1 MSKRMIDSEL
11 IESIGSLGNSIR
23 SDETGNTIVGQPGKK
38 VSIMGKAEL
47 VDGFEPIFTASI
59 PVTGV
64 PTYTIDV
71 YARKYDP
78 QYNCYTFFG
87 LLGYNSG
94 VNPNVKYMV
103 LGTYVTDGPDGS
115 GNEIV
120 YLSASGY
127 NMNTPKPQY
136 TDTVD
141 NELRQF
147 TYNKYNGGFSTTKY
161 LTFEN
166 GQGKLYRH
174 HLFIN
179 SDTYW
184 DVISI
189 SNEPV
194 TYDYQLRD
202 ITNAEAG
209 DSFALDSKT
218 AATYDGSNWS
228 INGASISSMVDTVR
242 PLDNNTPTIV

>member
-23 SDETGNTIVGQPGKK
+23 SDETGNTIVGQLGKK
-38 VSIMGKAEL
+38 VSIMGRAEL

-59 PVTGV
+59 PATGV

-78 QYNCYTFFG
+78 KYNCYTFFG
-87 LLGYNSG
+87 LLTYNSG
-94 VNPNVKYMV
+94 VNSNVKYMV
-103 LGTYVTDGPDGS
+103 LGTYTMDGPDGS

-120 YLSASGY
+120 YLSASGH
-127 NMNTPKPQY
+127 NINTQNPKY
-136 TDTVD
+136 VDFVD

-147 TYNKYNGGFSTTKY
+147 TYNKYNVGFSTMKY
-161 LTFEN
+161 LTSKT

-179 SDTYW
+179 GDTYW
-184 DVISI
+184 DVISA
-189 SNEPV
+189 SNEQIF
-194 TYDYQLRD
+194 YDYQLRD
-202 ITNAEAG
+202 VTNAQAG

-228 INGASISSMVDTVR
+228 INGNSISSIVDTVR
-242 PLDNNTPTIV
+242 SLSQ

>member
-38 VSIMGKAEL
+38 VSIMGRAEL
-47 VDGFEPIFTASI
+47 DDGFEPVFTASI
-59 PVTGV
+59 PATGD

-78 QYNCYTFFG
+78 KYNCYTFFG
-87 LLGYNSG
+87 LLTYNSG
-94 VNPNVKYMV
+94 INNVKYMV
-103 LGTYVTDGPDGS
+103 LGTYVTNGPDGS

-120 YLSASGY
+120 YLSASGH

-147 TYNKYNGGFSTTKY
+147 TYNKYGAVFYTTTKY
-161 LTFEN
+161 LTSET

-179 SDTYW
+179 GDTYW
-184 DVISI
+184 DVISA
-189 SNEPV
+189 SNEQV
-194 TYDYQLRD
+194 IYAYQLHN
-202 ITNAEAG
+202 ITNAETG
-209 DSFALDSKT
+209 DSFAVDGKT
-218 AATYDGSNWS
+218 AVTFDGGDNWS
-228 INGASISSMVDTVR
+228 INGTSISSITDTVR
-242 PLDNNTPTIV
+242 PL

>member
-23 SDETGNTIVGQPGKK
+23 SDETGNTIVGQLGKK
-38 VSIMGKAEL
+38 VSIMGRAEL

-59 PVTGV
+59 PAKGT
-64 PTYTIDV
+64 PQCTIDV

-78 QYNCYTFFG
+78 KYNCYTFFG
-87 LLGYNSG
+87 LLTYNSG
-94 VNPNVKYMV
+94 INPNTKFMV
-103 LGTYVTDGPDGS
+103 LGTYVMDGPDGS

-120 YLSASGY
+120 FLSASGH
-127 NMNTPKPQY
+127 NINTQKPQY
-136 TDTVD
+136 LGFVD

-147 TYNKYNGGFSTTKY
+147 SYNKYGNGYMTAKY
-161 LTFEN
+161 LTSEN

-184 DVISI
+184 DVISTSNNPI
-189 SNEPV
+189 SYN
-194 TYDYQLRD
+194 YQLYE
-202 ITNAEAG
+202 ITNAQAG

-218 AATYDGSNWS
+218 VATYDGSNWS
-228 INGASISSMVDTVR
+228 INGTSISSIVDTVR
-242 PLDNNTPTIV
+242 PLSM

>member
-11 IESIGSLGNSIR
+11 IESIESLGNSIR

-59 PVTGV
+59 PVTGT

-78 QYNCYTFFG
+78 KYNCYTFFG
-87 LLGYNSG
+87 LLTYNSG
-94 VNPNVKYMV
+94 VNSNVKYMV
-103 LGTYVTDGPDGS
+103 LGTYAMNGPDGS

-120 YLSASGY
+120 YLSASGH
-127 NMNTPKPQY
+127 NMNIQNPQY
-136 TDTVD
+136 IDFLD

-147 TYNKYNGGFSTTKY
+147 TYNKYNGGFRTTKY
-161 LTFEN
+161 LTPET
-166 GQGKLYRH
+166 GQVKLYRH

-179 SDTYW
+179 GDTYW
-184 DVISI
+184 DVISA
-189 SNEPV
+189 SNNPIA
-194 TYDYQLRD
+194 YDYELQG
-202 ITNAEAG
+202 ITNAQAG

-228 INGASISSMVDTVR
+228 INGTSISNIVDNVQQ
-242 PLDNNTPTIV
+242 LSII

>member
-11 IESIGSLGNSIR
+11 IESLGSLGNSIR
-23 SDETGNTIVGQPGKK
+23 SDETGNTMVGQPGKK
-38 VSIMGKAEL
+38 VSIMGRAEL

-59 PVTGV
+59 PATGV

-87 LLGYNSG
+87 LLTYNSG
-94 VNPNVKYMV
+94 ANSNTKFMV
-103 LGTYVTDGPDGS
+103 LGTYVTNGPDGS

-120 YLSASGY
+120 YLSASGH
-127 NMNTPKPQY
+127 NTNTQKPQY
-136 TDTVD
+136 VGFVD

-147 TYNKYNGGFSTTKY
+147 TYNKYDVGFSTMKY
-161 LTFEN
+161 LTSET

-174 HLFIN
+174 HLLIN
-179 SDTYW
+179 GDTYW
-184 DVISI
+184 DVLST
-189 SNEPV
+189 SNNPII
-194 TYDYQLRD
+194 YDYELSG
-202 ITNAEAG
+202 ITNAETG

-218 AATYDGSNWS
+218 VATYDGSTWS
-228 INGASISSMVDTVR
+228 INGTSISTIVDTVR
-242 PLDNNTPTIV
+242 PLSSI

>member
-23 SDETGNTIVGQPGKK
+23 SDETGNTMVGQLDKK
-38 VSIMGKAEL
+38 VSIMGRAEL

-59 PVTGV
+59 PAKGT
-64 PTYTIDV
+64 PQCTIDV

-78 QYNCYTFFG
+78 KYNCYTFFG
-87 LLGYNSG
+87 LLNYNNGINTST
-94 VNPNVKYMV
+94 KFMV
-103 LGTYVTDGPDGS
+103 LGTYVTNGPDGS

-120 YLSASGY
+120 YLSASGH
-127 NMNTPKPQY
+127 NMNTEKPQY
-136 TDTVD
+136 LGFVD
-141 NELRQF
+141 NELRLF
-147 TYNKYNGGFSTTKY
+147 RYNKYETSLLTMKY
-161 LTFEN
+161 LTSET
-166 GQGKLYRH
+166 GQVKLYRH

-179 SDTYW
+179 GDTYW
-184 DVISI
+184 DVLSASNNPIS
-189 SNEPV
+189 
-194 TYDYQLRD
+194 YDYQLRD

-228 INGASISSMVDTVR
+228 INGTSISSIVDNVR
-242 PLDNNTPTIV
+242 PVTPL

>member
-23 SDETGNTIVGQPGKK
+23 SDETGNTMVGQPGKK
-38 VSIMGKAEL
+38 VSIIGKAEL

-78 QYNCYTFFG
+78 KYNCYTFFG
-87 LLGYNSG
+87 LLSYNSG
-94 VNPNVKYMV
+94 ANPNTKFMV
-103 LGTYVTDGPDGS
+103 LGTYVTNGPDGS

-120 YLSASGY
+120 YLSASGH
-127 NMNTPKPQY
+127 NMNTEKPQY
-136 TDTVD
+136 IGFVD

-147 TYNKYNGGFSTTKY
+147 TYNKYNIGFWTTKY
-161 LTFEN
+161 LTSET

-184 DVISI
+184 DVISSSQDQVI
-189 SNEPV
+189 
-194 TYDYQLRD
+194 YDYQLRS
-202 ITNAEAG
+202 IINAEAG

-228 INGASISSMVDTVR
+228 INGTSISSIVDTVR
-242 PLDNNTPTIV
+242 PL

>member
-23 SDETGNTIVGQPGKK
+23 SDETGNTIVGQLGKK
-38 VSIMGKAEL
+38 VSIMGRAEL
-47 VDGFEPIFTASI
+47 VDGFEPIFTASR
-59 PVTGV
+59 PAKGT

-87 LLGYNSG
+87 LLTYNSG
-94 VNPNVKYMV
+94 VNPNTKFMV
-103 LGTYVTDGPDGS
+103 LGNYVTNGPDGS

-127 NMNTPKPQY
+127 NTNTPNPQY
-136 TDTVD
+136 VGFLD
-141 NELRQF
+141 NELRQL

-161 LTFEN
+161 LTSET
-166 GQGKLYRH
+166 GTGKLYRH

-179 SDTYW
+179 NDTYW
-184 DVISI
+184 DVISTSSGSI
-189 SNEPV
+189 I
-194 TYDYQLRD
+194 YDYQLYE
-202 ITNAEAG
+202 ITNAQAG

-218 AATYDGSNWS
+218 VATYDGSNWS
-228 INGASISSMVDTVR
+228 INGTSISSIVDTVR
-242 PLDNNTPTIV
+242 PLSQ

>member
-11 IESIGSLGNSIR
+11 IESLGSLGNSIR
-23 SDETGNTIVGQPGKK
+23 SDETGNTMVGHPGKK
-38 VSIMGKAEL
+38 VSIMGRAEL

-59 PVTGV
+59 PATGV

-87 LLGYNSG
+87 LLTYNSG
-94 VNPNVKYMV
+94 VNPNTKLMV
-103 LGTYVTDGPDGS
+103 LGTYVTNGPDGS

-127 NMNTPKPQY
+127 NTNTPNPQY
-136 TDTVD
+136 VGFLD
-141 NELRQF
+141 NELRQL

-161 LTFEN
+161 LTSET

-179 SDTYW
+179 NDTYW
-184 DVISI
+184 DVISS
-189 SNEPV
+189 SNNQIF
-194 TYDYQLRD
+194 YDYELRD
-202 ITNAEAG
+202 ITNAQAG

-228 INGASISSMVDTVR
+228 INGTSISSIVDTVR
-242 PLDNNTPTIV
+242 PL

>member
-11 IESIGSLGNSIR
+11 IESLGSLGNSIR
-23 SDETGNTIVGQPGKK
+23 SDETGNTMVGKPGKK
-38 VSIMGKAEL
+38 VSIMGRAEL

-59 PVTGV
+59 PAKGT
-64 PTYTIDV
+64 PPYTIDV

-87 LLGYNSG
+87 LLTYNSG
-94 VNPNVKYMV
+94 VNPNTKFMV
-103 LGTYVTDGPDGS
+103 LGNYVTNGPDGS

-127 NMNTPKPQY
+127 NTNTPNPQY
-136 TDTVD
+136 VGFLD
-141 NELRQF
+141 NELRQL

-161 LTFEN
+161 LTSET

-179 SDTYW
+179 NDTYW
-184 DVISI
+184 DVIST
-189 SNEPV
+189 SNNPII
-194 TYDYQLRD
+194 YDYELRG
-202 ITNAEAG
+202 ITNAQAG

-218 AATYDGSNWS
+218 AATYDGSTWS
-228 INGASISSMVDTVR
+228 INGTSISSIVDTVR
-242 PLDNNTPTIV
+242 PVTPL

>member
-1 MSKRMIDSEL
+1 MKRMIDDKL

-38 VSIMGKAEL
+38 VSIMGRAEL

-59 PVTGV
+59 PATG
-64 PTYTIDV
+64 PPQQTIDV

-78 QYNCYTFFG
+78 DYNCYTFFG
-87 LLGYNSG
+87 LLTYNNG
-94 VNPNVKYMV
+94 VNSNIKYMV
-103 LGTYVTDGPDGS
+103 LGTYVMDGSDGS
-115 GNEIV
+115 GNEMV
-120 YLSASGY
+120 YLSASGH
-127 NMNTPKPQY
+127 NINTQKPQY
-136 TDTVD
+136 LGFVD

-147 TYNKYNGGFSTTKY
+147 TYNKYSDGFSTTKY
-161 LTFEN
+161 LTSEI

-179 SDTYW
+179 GDTYW
-184 DVISI
+184 DVIST
-189 SNEPV
+189 SNNPV
-194 TYDYQLRD
+194 EYDYQLYE

-218 AATYDGSNWS
+218 AATYDGSTWT
-228 INGASISSMVDTVR
+228 INGNSVSSIIDTVR
-242 PLDNNTPTIV
+242 PL

>member
-1 MSKRMIDSEL
+1 MSKRMVDSEL

-23 SDETGNTIVGQPGKK
+23 SDETGNTIVGQLGKK

-78 QYNCYTFFG
+78 KYNCYTFFG
-87 LLGYNSG
+87 LLTYNSG
-94 VNPNVKYMV
+94 ANPDTKFMV
-103 LGTYVTDGPDGS
+103 LGTYVMDGPDGS

-120 YLSASGY
+120 YLSASGH
-127 NMNTPKPQY
+127 NMNTQKPQY
-136 TDTVD
+136 SGFVD

-147 TYNKYNGGFSTTKY
+147 TYNKYNVGFTTTKY
-161 LTFEN
+161 LTSEN
-166 GQGKLYRH
+166 GHDKLYRH
-174 HLFIN
+174 HLLIN
-179 SDTYW
+179 GDTYW
-184 DVISI
+184 DVIS
-189 SNEPV
+189 SSKDQV
-194 TYDYQLRD
+194 FYDYELSY
-202 ITNAEAG
+202 ITNAQTG

-218 AATYDGSNWS
+218 AATYDGSTWS
-228 INGASISSMVDTVR
+228 INGTSISSIVDTVR
-242 PLDNNTPTIV
+242 PLSQ

>member
-23 SDETGNTIVGQPGKK
+23 SDETGNTIVGQLGKK

-59 PVTGV
+59 PKKH
-64 PTYTIDV
+64 PQCTIDV

-78 QYNCYTFFG
+78 KYNCYTFFG
-87 LLGYNSG
+87 LLTYNNG
-94 VNPNVKYMV
+94 VNSSTKFMV
-103 LGTYVTDGPDGS
+103 LGTYATDGPDGS

-120 YLSASGY
+120 FLSASGH
-127 NMNTPKPQY
+127 NMNFPNPQFY
-136 TDTVD
+136 AAVD

-147 TYNKYNGGFSTTKY
+147 TYNKYYRNDLMTTKY
-161 LTFEN
+161 LTSET
-166 GQGKLYRH
+166 GQGRLYRH

-179 SDTYW
+179 GDTYW
-184 DVISI
+184 DVLSTSNNPISD
-189 SNEPV
+189 
-194 TYDYQLRD
+194 YYQLYE
-202 ITNAEAG
+202 ITNAQAG

-218 AATYDGSNWS
+218 VATYDGSNWS
-228 INGASISSMVDTVR
+228 INGTPISSLTDTVR
-242 PLDNNTPTIV
+242 PLSI